1 MKATKDGTGV
11 YFLSETITSPTLA
24 AQWKQVQT
32 KYPPAKLV
40 QWEPVNRDAAMAAS
54 KAAFGSYMDAQYKLE
69 NADVILSLDAD
80 FLGGIAHPGFLPM
93 AAAYAERHRYEE
105 GKTMNRMYVVET
117 MPTVTGFKADHRLAL
132 KPSEL
137 VAFATALANGGSWP
151 QPAISRSSAASL
163 LTDLKTTGGKC
174 VVIPGEQASPAVH
187 AAAYALNVF
196 LGSGGQDG
204 RLHRDGEPDAV
215 RAGRGPEVA
224 GRAT

>member
-1 MKATKDGTGV
+1 M
-11 YFLSETITSPTLA
+11 
-24 AQWKQVQT
+24 QWD
-32 KYPPAKLV
+32 
-40 QWEPVNRDAAMAAS
+40 PVNRDAAMAAS

-117 MPTVTGFKADHRLAL
+117 MSTVTGFKADHRLAL

-137 VAFATALANGGSWP
+137 VAFATALANGV
-151 QPAISRSSAASL
+151 QLALNPAISRSSARAL
-163 LTDLKTTGGKC
+163 LTDLKTTGGNC

-196 LGSGGQDG
+196 LGAWARRSSTP
-204 RLHRDGEPDAV
+204 RR
-215 RAGRGPEVA
+215 
-224 GRAT
+224 